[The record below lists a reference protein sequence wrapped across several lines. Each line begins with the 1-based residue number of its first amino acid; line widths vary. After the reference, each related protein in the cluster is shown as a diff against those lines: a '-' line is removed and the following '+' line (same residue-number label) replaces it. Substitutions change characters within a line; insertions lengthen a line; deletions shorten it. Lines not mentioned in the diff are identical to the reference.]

1 MRRKRKTDDEIERW
15 CVFQNGWDCAQ
26 MGMEKDEALYCSKA
40 RPADCPDCS
49 SEFMDGYVRYF
60 DYHRRALTLTEWD
73 QRRHGHDLWRVLD
86 PQIPTP
92 PGEEGLL
99 TATQEADRERAA

>member
-1 MRRKRKTDDEIERW
+1 MRQKRKTDDEIERW

-49 SEFMDGYVRYF
+49 SEFMDGYVR
-60 DYHRRALTLTEWD
+60 
-73 QRRHGHDLWRVLD
+73 
-86 PQIPTP
+86 
-92 PGEEGLL
+92 
-99 TATQEADRERAA
+99 